1 MVVGGGSV
9 VVGGGSM
16 VVGGTGVSGYPMGVM
31 VNGDDGVVGFTI
43 GVDVV
48 GVVGLMMGI
57 LPEVASSWE
66 VYFDDENIWFS

>member
-9 VVGGGSM
+9 VVGG
-16 VVGGTGVSGYPMGVM
+16 TGLSGYPMGVM
-31 VNGDDGVVGFTI
+31 VNGDDGVGFTI

-66 VYFDDENIWFS
+66 VYFDDDENIWFS